1 MMISEDPNALPLVN
15 YVILIPEE
23 SLRSPHQLYQLNENV
38 ALFQLQVDFA
48 DEVLKDP
55 AFLGALKLG
64 MTIILNCSRA
74 RHLFSLT
81 DHMDVIRGYG
91 YMRYQGRYLP
101 DPQSS
106 PTGVVDELGLDDIR
120 L

>member
-1 MMISEDPNALPLVN
+1 MKSEVPDALPLAS
-15 YVILIPEE
+15 YVMLIPEE
-23 SLRSPHQLYQLNENV
+23 NRASHQLYEKV

-81 DHMDVIRGYG
+81 HHMDVIEGYG